1 MDLRQYEILIDTKN
15 FITQSY
21 PMLRCS
27 FDVTTYTGD
36 SLSTCEFRLWNLAPT
51 TKIEPNQTVV
61 FRAGYQSRIGQI
73 FTGFVTNVFTIRDGT
88 DIITR
93 VTCRSGSNV
102 LDGGTTTASFG
113 KGVTLFDVLTSLAQD
128 WSKPLYLV
136 NSVDKFTS
144 IVMAGGYNVSSDISK
159 ELDIL
164 AKAYGFEWHLY
175 AGQVFVGFP
184 SDDRKATPVK
194 ISSATGMIDAPT
206 LHGGIDGVFCD
217 VKMRLDPR
225 MTPASVLNIE
235 SKWPKFDFGA
245 VEFQSTIDAKLEGD
259 WNVQTIQHTGDT
271 HGPDWYT
278 FVKAVR
284 AGSMDTTTTNSDVGN
299 RLIYGRVGV
308 QGEDASQQQ
317 DFRTEV
323 RKLGQSLGISPNWIM
338 AVISAESNFNP
349 QSKNSKSGAVG
360 LIQFTNVGWT
370 SAFQTKYGRN
380 KSVILSMTA
389 AEQVKGPITDY
400 LNQYKGRYKTMG
412 DLYMAVFSP
421 AFIGKPST
429 TVMYSSPSKAYNQNA
444 GLDTDHKGYITV
456 GDVWRRVEERFRQG
470 KAYML

>member
-102 LDGGTTTASFG
+102 LDGGTTSASFG
-113 KGVTLFDVLTSLAQD
+113 KGVTLFDVLTSLARD

-136 NSVDKFTS
+136 NSMDKFTS
-144 IVMAGGYNVSSDISK
+144 IVMVGGYNVSSDISK

-184 SDDRKATPVK
+184 SDSRKTTPIK
-194 ISSATGMIDAPT
+194 ISAVTGMIDAPT
-206 LHGGIDGVFCD
+206 LHGGRDGVFCD

-225 MTPASVLNIE
+225 MNPASVFNIE
-235 SKWPKFDFGA
+235 SKWPKFDFGP
-245 VEFQSTIDAKLEGD
+245 VEFQTTVDAQLEGD
-259 WNVQTIQHTGDT
+259 WNVQTIQHSGDT

-278 FVKAVR
+278 FIKAVR
-284 AGSMDTTTTNSDVGN
+284 AGSMDTTTTSSDIGN

-317 DFRTEV
+317 EFRTEV

-338 AVISAESNFNP
+338 AVISCESSFNP
-349 QSKNSKSGAVG
+349 QARHDSSGAVG
-360 LIQFTNVGWT
+360 LIQFTNAGWT
-370 SAFQTKYGRN
+370 STFQSKYGRN
-380 KSVILSMTA
+380 KNVILSMTA

-412 DLYMAVFSP
+412 DVYMAVFSP
-421 AFIGKPST
+421 AFIGKSSDT
-429 TVMYSSPSKAYNQNA
+429 IMYSSPSKAYIQNPGMDRA
-444 GLDTDHKGYITV
+444 HKGYITV
-456 GDVWRRVEERFRQG
+456 GDVWFRVENEFRKG